1 MENVRLI
8 RWNQQHSPS
17 EPQLRALMQQKN
29 LTPYA
34 WSNGPGDEYPPHS
47 HSYNKVIYVAAG
59 SIVWILPATAE
70 QIEMQPGDRLELP
83 HDVVHAARVGPKG
96 VTCLEAHC

>member
-1 MENVRLI
+1 MENVRVT
-8 RWNQQHSPS
+8 RWKQAKMRS
-17 EPQLRALMQQKN
+17 EEQLRALMQQEN
-29 LTPYA
+29 LRPYA

-59 SIVWILPATAE
+59 SIVWELLTTGE
-70 QIEMQPGDRLELP
+70 QIEMHPGDRLELP
-83 HDVVHAARVGPKG
+83 HDVVHAAHVGPQG